1 MFNSG
6 KSTGDFHDC
15 LRLDNNAK
23 VLKCYCSFTQHFILV
38 NILNLLPFTLS
49 LFLPFGTCCSLC
61 ITFYFA
67 VVSTFAFS
75 SQPFTTLFLA
85 FFSVLHCSTVFAVIT
100 FLVPFHLQI
109 FSLTFISSHFE
120 VLFHSFWSQY
130 NRMLAK
136 CYWQNAI
143 SQCQLVNFILSFV
156 FTYLNH
162 VILTIAIYCQL
173 IANRAAASMASVKAS
188 KAHKF
193 YKR

>member
-1 MFNSG
+1 MFNFG

-15 LRLDNNAK
+15 LCLDNNAK

-61 ITFYFA
+61 ITLYF
-67 VVSTFAFS
+67 VVVRTFVFS

-109 FSLTFISSHFE
+109 FYLTFISSHFE

-143 SQCQLVNFILSFV
+143 SQCQLVNFILSFI
-156 FTYLNH
+156 FTYISH
-162 VILTIAIYCQL
+162 VILTIVIYFQ
-173 IANRAAASMASVKAS
+173 
-188 KAHKF
+188 
-193 YKR
+193 